1 MTIVQFIGSPGYTEN
16 VSGMRGNT
24 LDQIFGICI
33 KKINNGGSY
42 MLFSKKTG
50 ERLTLGYSVYWFFY
64 DVQVKPYTPSKS
76 VFLKAIVRYIFNL
89 HKVRKV
95 YY

>member
-1 MTIVQFIGSPGYTEN
+1 
-16 VSGMRGNT
+16 
-24 LDQIFGICI
+24 
-33 KKINNGGSY
+33 